1 MVNQYGTYVK
11 GNLFRGNY
19 KAPGGMMHQ
28 PRTGYDKASNI
39 GYDAAYYGML
49 GYGLYQE
56 RAALGAA
63 GRAIGRGGHVSG
75 QSDHGGCRSCCAGAS
90 RGGHDSCDVTYL
102 MII

>member
-19 KAPGGMMHQ
+19 KAPGNLMHT

-39 GYDAAYYGML
+39 G

-63 GRAIGRGGHVSG
+63 GRAIGRGVMSAGRAIL
-75 QSDHGGCRSCCAGAS
+75 GGVEAAAPVLAEGA
-90 RGGHDSCDVTYL
+90 
-102 MII
+102 MIAAL